1 MGFVNV
7 CTHTCI
13 SERCE
18 LVSCRTSTEK
28 TNQYPLLKAVV
39 AQNGTSSLGRA
50 ITILVA
56 LSGNVTAH
64 PQCLCGWLV
73 QKTEQP

>member
-28 TNQYPLLKAVV
+28 TNQSPLLKAVV

-50 ITILVA
+50 ITIL
-56 LSGNVTAH
+56 G
-64 PQCLCGWLV
+64 GI
-73 QKTEQP
+73 